1 MVGLMVG
8 FGGVDFNPT
17 KPTNSATEFGGG
29 SDNPPIDSG
38 K

>member
-17 KPTNSATEFGGG
+17 KPTNSATEFGAV
-29 SDNPPIDSG
+29 PTIRR
-38 K
+38 